1 MTMTAKEKSTAANKE
16 ETAEKKHL
24 KELRSVELRAESS
37 GDLQSLTDRFIVKH
51 REALVKLSD

>member
-1 MTMTAKEKSTAANKE
+1 MTMTAKEKSTAAKE

-37 GDLQSLTDRFIVKH
+37 GDLQSLADRFIVKH
-51 REALVKLSD
+51 REALIKLSD